1 MTNYKSGMKIKEI
14 IQQPEGRRLEFK
26 QELPAVADL
35 AKTIV
40 AFANDAGGDL
50 YIGIR
55 NHPRALVGV
64 PEADVLKLEE
74 QIASLIHAHCT
85 PVIVPDISVR
95 AEDGLHFIRVQIYRG
110 SDFPY
115 HLRSKSKEEGT
126 YIRIGSTNRLAD
138 QAIIEELGRRKR
150 NVSFDSEP
158 VYGKSATDF
167 NIAAFKTQF
176 HELTGEI
183 LDEAAI
189 KKLGLV
195 KEHHGALLPTN
206 ALALF
211 ADFESRK
218 ELFPY
223 SKIECAR
230 FKGVSTDTKIDDKTI
245 TEQIGLQPAEALKFI
260 QRHVDQGSVIEGVYT
275 KGHWEYPIDAIREA
289 LRNAVVHRDYS
300 LTGKDIK
307 VAIYDDMVEITSPG
321 TLPPSIDFLEM
332 EARQSDIRNKVIAP
346 VFKHLGIIDQWGNG
360 LKIISQELKAY
371 PEIEFKWFERGL
383 QFQVQFI
390 KKNYQPEVEQA
401 IDIELIG
408 KDLGARLGLSWARVR
423 PKLGPS
429 WDQVGTKSAPSWRQ
443 VENLLA
449 FAEMARSITAIM
461 ELLEWKNRTKFRA
474 KYITPL
480 LELELL
486 QMTIPDKPNSSRQ
499 QYYLTA
505 RGRRFLEFLK
515 TIPDS

>member
-1 MTNYKSGMKIKEI
+1 MKISEI
-14 IQQPEGRRLEFK
+14 INRAEGRRLEFK

-40 AFANDAGGDL
+40 AFANDSGGDL

-55 NHPRALVGV
+55 NSPRELVGI
-64 PEADVLKLEE
+64 PEIELMKLEE
-74 QIASLIHAHCT
+74 QIASLIHDHCT
-85 PVIVPDISVR
+85 PVIVPDISVH
-95 AEDGLHFIRVQIYRG
+95 AEGGLHFIRVQIYRG

-115 HLRSKSKEEGT
+115 HLKSKSKQEGT

-138 QAIIEELGRRKR
+138 VAIIEELERRKR

-158 VYGKSATDF
+158 IYDKSSADF
-167 NIAAFKTQF
+167 NITVFQTQF
-176 HELTGEI
+176 HELSGEI
-183 LDEAAI
+183 LDEAVI

-195 KEHHGALLPTN
+195 KEQHGALLPTN
-206 ALALF
+206 AMALF

-230 FKGVSTDTKIDDKTI
+230 FKGTTTDTKIDDKTI
-245 TEQIGLQPAEALKFI
+245 TEPIGLQPAEALKFI

-275 KGHWEYPIDAIREA
+275 KGRWEYPIDAIREA

-321 TLPPSIDFLEM
+321 TLPPSIDFQEM

-346 VFKHLGIIDQWGNG
+346 IFKHMGVIDQWGNG
-360 LKIISQELKAY
+360 LKIIANELKAY
-371 PEIEFKWFERGL
+371 PEIEFKWFEKGL

-390 KKNYQPEVEQA
+390 KKNYQPEDEQL
-401 IDIELIG
+401 IELESIG
-408 KDLGARLGLSWARVR
+408 KELGTRLGLSR
-423 PKLGPS
+423 
-429 WDQVGTKSAPSWRQ
+429 DQVGTKSGPSRDQVGTKSVLSWHQ
-443 VENLLA
+443 VEILLS
-449 FAEMARSITAIM
+449 FAETARSITALM

-480 LELELL
+480 LELEIL
-486 QMTIPDKPNSSRQ
+486 QMTIPGKPNSSKQ

-505 RGRRFLEFLK
+505 KGKRLFEFIK
-515 TIPDS
+515 TNTIRNS

>member
-1 MTNYKSGMKIKEI
+1 M
-14 IQQPEGRRLEFK
+14 EFK
-26 QELPAVADL
+26 QELPAASDL

-55 NHPRALVGV
+55 NSPRELVGI
-64 PEADVLKLEE
+64 PESELMKVEE
-74 QIASLIHAHCT
+74 QVASLIHDHCT
-85 PVIVPDISVR
+85 PVIVPDISVHV
-95 AEDGLHFIRVQIYRG
+95 EDGFHFIRVHIHRG

-115 HLRSKSKEEGT
+115 HLKSKSKQDGT

-138 QAIIEELGRRKR
+138 QAIIEELERRKR

-158 VYGKSATDF
+158 VYGKSPANFDIT
-167 NIAAFKTQF
+167 AFQKQF
-176 HELTGEI
+176 QELTGEM

-195 KEHHGALLPTN
+195 KEHHGELLPTN
-206 ALALF
+206 AMALF
-211 ADFESRK
+211 AEFESRK

-230 FKGVSTDTKIDDKTI
+230 FKGTTTDTKIDDKTI
-245 TEQIGLQPAEALKFI
+245 TEQIALQPAEALKFI

-275 KGHWEYPIDAIREA
+275 KGRWEYPIDAIREA

-321 TLPPSIDFLEM
+321 TLPPSIDFQEM

-346 VFKHLGIIDQWGNG
+346 VFKRMGVIDQWGNG
-360 LKIISQELKAY
+360 LKIIANELKAY
-371 PEIEFKWFERGL
+371 PEIEFKWFEKGL

-390 KKNYQPEVEQA
+390 KKNYQPEDAQDV
-401 IDIELIG
+401 DIELIG
-408 KDLGARLGLSWARVR
+408 KELGVKLGLSWDQVGTR
-423 PKLGPS
+423 LGPS
-429 WDQVGTKSAPSWRQ
+429 RDQVGTKSALGWHQ

-449 FAEMARSITAIM
+449 FAETVRSIKELM
-461 ELLEWKNRTKFRA
+461 EFLDWKNRSKFRA
-474 KYITPL
+474 KYINPL
-480 LELELL
+480 QDLELL
-486 QMTIPDKPNSSRQ
+486 NMTIPAKPRSSKQ
-499 QYYLTA
+499 QYYLSDK
-505 RGRRFLEFLK
+505 GKLLLERLTK
-515 TIPDS
+515 RESI

>member
-1 MTNYKSGMKIKEI
+1 MKIKGI

-50 YIGIR
+50 YIGVR
-55 NHPRALVGV
+55 NSPRELVGV
-64 PEADVLKLEE
+64 PEAELLKVEE

-85 PVIVPDISVR
+85 PVIVPDISVH
-95 AEDGLHFIRVQIYRG
+95 AEDGLHFIRVQIHRG

-115 HLRSKSKEEGT
+115 HLKSKSKQDGT

-138 QAIIEELGRRKR
+138 MAIIAELERRKR
-150 NVSFDSEP
+150 YVSFDSEP
-158 VYGKSATDF
+158 VYGKSPADF
-167 NIAAFKTQF
+167 NITTFQTQY
-176 HELTGEI
+176 HELTGEM
-183 LDEAAI
+183 LEEAAI

-195 KEHHGALLPTN
+195 KEQQGALLPSN
-206 ALALF
+206 ALVLF
-211 ADFESRK
+211 ADYDSRK

-230 FKGVSTDTKIDDKTI
+230 FKGITTDTKIDDKTI
-245 TEQIGLQPAEALKFI
+245 TVQIGSQPAEALQFI
-260 QRHVDQGSVIEGVYT
+260 QRHVDEGSVIEGVYT
-275 KGHWEYPIDAIREA
+275 KGRWEYPIDAIREA

-321 TLPPSIDFLEM
+321 TLPPSIDFQEM

-346 VFKHLGIIDQWGNG
+346 IFKHIGVIDQWGNG
-360 LKIISQELKAY
+360 LKIISNELKAY
-371 PEIEFKWFERGL
+371 PEIEFKWFEKGL
-383 QFQVQFI
+383 QFQIQFI
-390 KKNYQPEVEQA
+390 KKNYQTQDEKTA
-401 IDIELIG
+401 DMELIG
-408 KDLGARLGLSWARVR
+408 KELGTRLEL
-423 PKLGPS
+423 S
-429 WDQVGTKSAPSWRQ
+429 WDQVGTKSGPSWHQ
-443 VENLLA
+443 VGAKSALSWHHVATLLA
-449 FAEMARSITAIM
+449 FAETARTIKELM
-461 ELLEWKNRTKFRA
+461 ELLEWKDRTKFRT

-480 LELELL
+480 LDLELL
-486 QMTIPDKPNSSRQ
+486 QMTVPGKPRSSKQ

-505 RGRRFLEFLK
+505 KGRAFLDFIK
-515 TIPDS
+515 NTPNS

>member
-1 MTNYKSGMKIKEI
+1 MKISDV

-26 QELPAVADL
+26 QELPATADL

-50 YIGIR
+50 YIGIQ
-55 NHPRALVGV
+55 NNPRELVGI
-64 PEADVLKLEE
+64 PEADLMKVEE
-74 QIASLIHAHCT
+74 QLASLIHAHCT
-85 PVIVPDISVR
+85 PIIVPEISLH
-95 AEDGLHFIRVQIYRG
+95 AEDGIHFIRVQIHRG

-115 HLRSKSKEEGT
+115 YLKSKGKQDGT

-138 QAIIEELGRRKR
+138 QSIIEELERRKR
-150 NVSFDSEP
+150 NISFDSELI
-158 VYGKSATDF
+158 YGKSPEDF
-167 NIAAFKTQF
+167 NINNFRTQF
-176 HELTGEI
+176 LDLTGEK
-183 LDEAAI
+183 LDEAAE
-189 KKLGLV
+189 KKLGLI
-195 KEHHGALLPTN
+195 KEHQGVMLPTN
-206 ALALF
+206 ALVLF

-230 FKGVSTDTKIDDKTI
+230 FKGRTTDTKIDDKTI
-245 TEQIGLQPAEALKFI
+245 NEQIGLQPAEALKFI
-260 QRHVDQGSVIEGVYT
+260 QRHVDQGSMIEGTYT
-275 KGHWEYPIDAIREA
+275 KGRWEYPMAAIREA

-321 TLPPSIDFLEM
+321 TLPPSIDFQEM

-346 VFKHLGIIDQWGNG
+346 IFKQMGVIDQWGNG
-360 LKIISQELKAY
+360 LKIIANELKTY
-371 PEIEFKWFERGL
+371 PEIEFKWFEKGL

-390 KKNYQPEVEQA
+390 KKNYQTEVDQFV
-401 IDIELIG
+401 DIELVG
-408 KDLGARLGLSWARVR
+408 QELGAILGL
-423 PKLGPS
+423 S
-429 WDQVGTKSAPSWRQ
+429 WDQVGTKSGPSRDQVGTKSALSWHQ
-443 VENLLA
+443 VEDLLSLT
-449 FAEMARSITAIM
+449 ETTRSMKELM
-461 ELLEWKNRTKFRA
+461 EHLEWKNRTKFRS

-486 QMTIPDKPNSSRQ
+486 QMTIPDKPNSSKQ

-505 RGRRFLEFLK
+505 KGRKFLDFIK
-515 TIPDS
+515 NTPDS

>member
-1 MTNYKSGMKIKEI
+1 MQIKDI

-40 AFANDAGGDL
+40 AFANDAGGVL
-50 YIGIR
+50 YIGVR
-55 NHPRALVGV
+55 NNPREFVGIA
-64 PEADVLKLEE
+64 EADLMKVEE
-74 QIASLIHAHCT
+74 QIAALVHSNCT
-85 PVIVPDISVR
+85 PVIVPDISLH
-95 AEDGLHFIRVQIYRG
+95 AEDGLHFIRVQIHRG

-115 HLRSKSKEEGT
+115 HLKSKSKQEGT

-138 QAIIEELGRRKR
+138 QAIIEELERRKR

-158 VYGKSATDF
+158 VYGKSPTDF
-167 NIAAFKTQF
+167 NITSFKTQF

-183 LDEAAI
+183 LDQASI
-189 KKLGLV
+189 SKLGLV
-195 KEHHGALLPTN
+195 KVHHGTLLATN
-206 ALALF
+206 ALTLF
-211 ADFESRK
+211 ADYESRK

-230 FKGVSTDTKIDDKTI
+230 FKGTTSDTKIDDKSI
-245 TEQIGLQPAEALKFI
+245 TDQIGLQPAEALKFI

-275 KGHWEYPIDAIREA
+275 KGRWEYPIDAIREA
-289 LRNAVVHRDYS
+289 LRNAVVHRDYA

-321 TLPPSIDFLEM
+321 TLPPSIDFEEM

-346 VFKHLGIIDQWGNG
+346 IFKHMGVIDQWGNG
-360 LKIISQELKAY
+360 LKIISNELRAY
-371 PEIEFKWFERGL
+371 PEIDFKWFEKGL

-390 KKNYQPEVEQA
+390 KKNDLTAGDQA
-401 IDIELIG
+401 IDMKCIV
-408 KDLGARLGLSWARVR
+408 KDLGVKLGL
-423 PKLGPS
+423 S
-429 WDQVGTKSAPSWRQ
+429 WDQVGTKLGPSRDQVGAKSALSWHQ

-449 FAEMARSITAIM
+449 FAETARSIKELM
-461 ELLEWKNRTKFRA
+461 DLLEWKNRTKFRA

-480 LELELL
+480 LDLKLL
-486 QMTIPDKPNSSRQ
+486 QMTISDKPNSSKQ

-505 RGRRFLEFLK
+505 EGRKFLEFIK
-515 TIPDS
+515 NQ

>member
-1 MTNYKSGMKIKEI
+1 MKIKDI
-14 IQQPEGRRLEFK
+14 ILQPEGRRLEFK

-55 NHPRALVGV
+55 NHPRELVGI
-64 PEADVLKLEE
+64 PEADVLKVEE
-74 QIASLIHAHCT
+74 QIASLIHDHCA
-85 PVIVPDISVR
+85 PVIVPDISVH
-95 AEDGLHFIRVQIYRG
+95 AEDGLHFIRVQIHRG

-115 HLRSKSKEEGT
+115 RLKSKSKQEGT

-138 QAIIEELGRRKR
+138 QAILEELERRKR

-158 VYGKSATDF
+158 VYGKSTTDF

-176 HELTGEI
+176 HELTGEM

-195 KEHHGALLPTN
+195 KERQGVVLPTVAMALL
-206 ALALF
+206 
-211 ADFESRK
+211 ADYESRK

-230 FKGVSTDTKIDDKTI
+230 FKGLSADTRIDDKTI

-260 QRHVDQGSVIEGVYT
+260 QRQVDQGSVIEGVYT
-275 KGHWEYPIDAIREA
+275 KGRWEYPMGAIREV

-321 TLPPSIDFLEM
+321 TLPPSIDFHEM

-346 VFKHLGIIDQWGNG
+346 IFKQMGVIDQWGNG
-360 LKIISQELKAY
+360 LKIIAEELRSY
-371 PEIEFKWFERGL
+371 PEIDFRWFERGL
-383 QFQVQFI
+383 QFQVQFV
-390 KKNYQPEVEQA
+390 KRNHQHEVVEIFDMDA
-401 IDIELIG
+401 AG
-408 KDLGARLGLSWARVR
+408 KELGARLGLSWDQVGT
-423 PKLGPS
+423 KSGPGR
-429 WDQVGTKSAPSWRQ
+429 DQVGTKSAPNWRQ

-449 FAEMARSITAIM
+449 FTETARSM
-461 ELLEWKNRTKFRA
+461 KELMDLLEWKNRSKFRA
-474 KYITPL
+474 KYIAPL
-480 LELELL
+480 LALDLL
-486 QMTIPDKPNSSRQ
+486 QMTIPDKPNSSKQ
-499 QYYLTA
+499 QYCLTVK
-505 RGRRFLEFLK
+505 GQKMLEVMK
-515 TIPDS
+515 SSNS

>member
-1 MTNYKSGMKIKEI
+1 MRIKDI
-14 IQQPEGRRLEFK
+14 IKQPEGRRLEFK
-26 QELPAVADL
+26 QELPASADL

-50 YIGIR
+50 YIGIQ
-55 NHPRALVGV
+55 NNPRELVGI
-64 PEADVLKLEE
+64 PEADLIGVEE
-74 QIASLIHAHCT
+74 QLASLIHDNCT
-85 PVIVPDISVR
+85 PVIIPEISLH
-95 AEDGLHFIRVQIYRG
+95 AEDDIHFIRVQIHRG

-115 HLRSKSKEEGT
+115 HLKSKGKHDGT

-138 QAIIEELGRRKR
+138 QSIIEELERRKR

-158 VYGKSATDF
+158 VYGKYFENVHFSNF
-167 NIAAFKTQF
+167 QRQF
-176 HELTGEI
+176 LELTADL
-183 LDEAAI
+183 LDEATM
-189 KKLGLV
+189 KKLGLI

-211 ADFESRK
+211 ADFDSRK

-230 FKGVSTDTKIDDKTI
+230 FKGITTDTKIDDKTI
-245 TEQIGLQPAEALKFI
+245 NEQIGFQPAEALKFI

-275 KGHWEYPIDAIREA
+275 KGRWEYPMDAIREA

-321 TLPPSIDFLEM
+321 TLPPSIDFQEM

-346 VFKHLGIIDQWGNG
+346 IFKHMGVIDQWGNG
-360 LKIISQELKAY
+360 LKIIATELKTY
-371 PEIEFKWFERGL
+371 PEIEFKWFEKGL

-390 KKNYQPEVEQA
+390 KKNYQPEIDQL

-408 KDLGARLGLSWARVR
+408 KKLGAILGL
-423 PKLGPS
+423 S
-429 WDQVGTKSAPSWRQ
+429 WDQVGTDLALSRHQVGTKSALNWQQ
-443 VENLLA
+443 VEDLLSLS
-449 FAEMARSITAIM
+449 ETTRSIKELM
-461 ELLEWKNRTKFRA
+461 ERLERKDRTKFRA
-474 KYITPL
+474 KYVTPF

-486 QMTIPDKPNSSRQ
+486 QMTIPDKPNSSKQ

-505 RGRRFLEFLK
+505 KGKILFDFIK
-515 TIPDS
+515 MMK

>member
-1 MTNYKSGMKIKEI
+1 MKLKDI

-55 NHPRALVGV
+55 NNPRTLLGI
-64 PEADVLKLEE
+64 PEANLIKVEE
-74 QIASLIHAHCT
+74 EVASLIHDHCT
-85 PVIVPDISVR
+85 PIIVPDISVL
-95 AEDGLHFIRVQIYRG
+95 AEDGLHFLRVQIHRG

-115 HLRSKSKEEGT
+115 HLKSKRKQEGT

-138 QAIIEELGRRKR
+138 QAIIEELERRKR

-158 VYGKSATDF
+158 VYGKSAGTF
-167 NIAAFKTQF
+167 NITAFQKQF

-183 LDEAAI
+183 PDEAAI

-195 KEHHGALLPTN
+195 KEHQGELLPTN
-206 ALALF
+206 AMALF

-223 SKIECAR
+223 AKIECAR
-230 FKGVSTDTKIDDKTI
+230 FKGTSTDTKIDDKTI
-245 TEQIGLQPAEALKFI
+245 TEPIGLQPAEALKFI
-260 QRHVDQGSVIEGVYT
+260 QRHVDVGSVIEGVYT
-275 KGHWEYPIDAIREA
+275 KGRWEYPLDAIREV

-300 LTGKDIK
+300 LTGKDVK

-321 TLPPSIDFLEM
+321 TLPPSIDFREM

-346 VFKHLGIIDQWGNG
+346 IFKHMGVIDQWGNG
-360 LKIISQELKAY
+360 LKIIANELKAY
-371 PEIEFKWFERGL
+371 PEIEFKWFEKGL

-390 KKNYQPEVEQA
+390 KKNFQPASQQVFEFEA
-401 IDIELIG
+401 IG
-408 KDLGARLGLSWARVR
+408 RDLGNKLGLSWAQIGTK
-423 PKLGPS
+423 PGPS
-429 WDQVGTKSAPSWRQ
+429 RNQVGTKSAQSWHQ
-443 VENLLA
+443 IENLLF
-449 FAEMARSITAIM
+449 FAEAARSLKELM

-480 LELELL
+480 LELEIL
-486 QMTIPDKPNSSRQ
+486 QMTIPGKPNSSKQ
-499 QYYLTA
+499 QYYLTLK
-505 RGRRFLEFLK
+505 GKQFLEFFK
-515 TIPDS
+515 TIPNS

>member
-1 MTNYKSGMKIKEI
+1 MRIKDI
-14 IQQPEGRRLEFK
+14 IKQPEGRRLEFK
-26 QELPAVADL
+26 QELPASADL

-50 YIGIR
+50 YIGIQ
-55 NHPRALVGV
+55 NNPRELVGI
-64 PEADVLKLEE
+64 PESDLLGVEE
-74 QIASLIHAHCT
+74 QLASLIHDNCT
-85 PVIVPDISVR
+85 PVIIPEISLH
-95 AEDGLHFIRVQIYRG
+95 AEDDIHFIRVQIHRG

-115 HLRSKSKEEGT
+115 HLKSKGKHEGT

-138 QAIIEELGRRKR
+138 QSIIEELERRKR

-158 VYGKSATDF
+158 VYGKNLENVHFSNF
-167 NIAAFKTQF
+167 QRQF
-176 HELTGEI
+176 LELTADL
-183 LDEAAI
+183 LDEATM

-195 KEHHGALLPTN
+195 KEHHGALQPTN

-211 ADFESRK
+211 ADFDSRK

-230 FKGVSTDTKIDDKTI
+230 FKGITTDTKIDDKTI
-245 TEQIGLQPAEALKFI
+245 NEQIGLQPAEALKFI

-275 KGHWEYPIDAIREA
+275 KGRWEYPMDAIREA

-321 TLPPSIDFLEM
+321 TLPPSIDFQEM

-346 VFKHLGIIDQWGNG
+346 IFKHMGVIDQWGNG
-360 LKIISQELKAY
+360 LKIIATELKTY
-371 PEIEFKWFERGL
+371 PEIEFKWFEKGL

-390 KKNYQPEVEQA
+390 KKNYQPEIDQL

-408 KDLGARLGLSWARVR
+408 KKLGAILDL
-423 PKLGPS
+423 S
-429 WDQVGTKSAPSWRQ
+429 WDQVGTDLALSRHQVGTKSALNWQQ
-443 VENLLA
+443 VEDLLSLS
-449 FAEMARSITAIM
+449 ETTRSIKELM
-461 ELLEWKNRTKFRA
+461 ERLERKDRTKFRA
-474 KYITPL
+474 KYITPF

-486 QMTIPDKPNSSRQ
+486 QMTIPDKPNSSKQ

-505 RGRRFLEFLK
+505 KGKILFDFIK
-515 TIPDS
+515 KMK